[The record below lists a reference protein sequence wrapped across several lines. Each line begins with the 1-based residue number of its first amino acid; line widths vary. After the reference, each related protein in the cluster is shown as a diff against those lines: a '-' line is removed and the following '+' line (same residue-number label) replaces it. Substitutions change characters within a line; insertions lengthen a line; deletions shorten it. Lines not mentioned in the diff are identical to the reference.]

1 MTVVTRPT
9 RMGPLWKE
17 LVFGLALLW
26 VGCSNLASTL
36 RLYASQGA
44 LTGLFVLLCES
55 SLLAGSSAA
64 IGLALAPILTRR
76 NGPQR
81 EEDLALWSRVNA
93 KRLRQAA
100 MVGLLGLAW
109 CLGSLP

>member
-1 MTVVTRPT
+1 
-9 RMGPLWKE
+9 MGGWE
-17 LVFGLALLW
+17 HLV
-26 VGCSNLASTL
+26 STL
-36 RLYASQGA
+36 RLYHADRG
-44 LTGLFVLLCES
+44 TFIGLFVLLCES
-55 SLLAGSSAA
+55 TLLAGSGTA
-64 IGLALAPILTRR
+64 IGLALAPMFMRR

-100 MVGLLGLAW
+100 LGGLLGLAW